1 MDAFLASGK
10 KKVSWTYI
18 DINLMQ
24 VAIVEAEKAMAS
36 NEVPVGAIVTW
47 SGDIIGK
54 GFNRIIQDSDP
65 SAHAE
70 VIAIRNAAAN
80 QQNHRLKGAT
90 VYVTLE
96 PCAMCVGAMIQAR
109 IQRLVFGAYDSQ
121 TGAVGSVL
129 DLSNIKEFNH
139 RFEINGGLLFGHG
152 LFRSPSFKLNN
163 FRSLN
168 KCTAGV
174 WIHGVHNIR
183 TFPVH
188 RIRKV
193 PLENRSS

>member
-1 MDAFLASGK
+1 
-10 KKVSWTYI
+10 
-18 DINLMQ
+18 MQ
-24 VAIVEAEKAMAS
+24 VAIAEAEKAMAS

-54 GFNRIIQDSDP
+54 GFNRIIQNSDP

-80 QQNHRLKGAT
+80 QKNYRLKGAT

-109 IQRLVFGAYDSQ
+109 IQRLVFGAYDPQ

-139 RFEINGGLLFGHG
+139 RFEINGGLLEAECAAMLKDF
-152 LFRSPSFKLNN
+152 FAAKR
-163 FRSLN
+163 
-168 KCTAGV
+168 
-174 WIHGVHNIR
+174 
-183 TFPVH
+183 
-188 RIRKV
+188 
-193 PLENRSS
+193 